1 MPGNEGS
8 EIEKPPSRFVR
19 AAADAAVVAAGAR
32 LGGVEGAAIA
42 AAAAPYAEEFL
53 RRALGEFGPDVQ
65 RRVTDMLG
73 TAAESSERD
82 PDELADLIASSE
94 RTRLLTA
101 TAMAAAA
108 GTAWPPKVYALG
120 RALADGLIA
129 DDDHINIADLVLPAM
144 TDMERPH
151 VSLLEL
157 LVRWVPD
164 EVMGRPVGARPDP
177 VPPAPSGDRWH
188 AGQRIWKEY
197 QISQVRPT
205 LEPVAI
211 SLIGTLARHGLAVQ
225 NDDTPAVL
233 AKYSEAMRA
242 EAARGLAG
250 RDHRGNQLLPTLQA
264 IKARQFTPPPS
275 WSPTELGER
284 VLEYYQLAADEFDT
298 APALP
303 PSDDQGT
310 L

>member
-1 MPGNEGS
+1 MPADEDS
-8 EIEKPPSRFVR
+8 ERKPLKPVTRVVISTVM
-19 AAADAAVVAAGAR
+19 AAAGEKIGP
-32 LGGVEGAAIA
+32 GGGLAL
-42 AAAAPYAEEFL
+42 APFAPSMENMIRGVRDEFTATAT
-53 RRALGEFGPDVQ
+53 RRQ
-65 RRVTDMLG
+65 MDMLG
-73 TAAESSERD
+73 VTAEALGQD
-82 PDELADLIASSE
+82 PEDLPGMAGKSDH
-94 RTRLLTA
+94 TVLLTA
-101 TAMAAAA
+101 KALAGAA
-108 GTAWPPKVYALG
+108 GTAWPRKVSALG

-129 DDDHINIADLVLPAM
+129 DDDQINIADLVLPAM

-205 LEPVAI
+205 LEPVVI
-211 SLIGTLARHGLAVQ
+211 SLIGTLVRHGLAVQ

-250 RDHRGNQLLPTLQA
+250 RDHRGNQMLPTLQA

-284 VLEYYQLAADEFDT
+284 VLGYYQLAADEFDA

-310 L
+310 S